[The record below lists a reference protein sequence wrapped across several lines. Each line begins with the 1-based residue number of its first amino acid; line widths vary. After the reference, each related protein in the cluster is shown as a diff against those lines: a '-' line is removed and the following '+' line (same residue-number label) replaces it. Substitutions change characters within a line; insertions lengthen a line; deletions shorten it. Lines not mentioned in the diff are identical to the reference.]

1 MDIKLLTGG
10 NRQWPPTTK
19 SFQQTY
25 LVSAGSTGG
34 GGGDGREERE
44 NEGVERAR
52 IRAITHTERHT
63 LRATDYYVST
73 GSFTVLSCAHITTGL
88 L

>member
-1 MDIKLLTGG
+1 MLLTGG

-34 GGGDGREERE
+34 GGDGQKERE

-73 GSFTVLSCAHITTGL
+73 GSFTVQSCAHITTGL

>member
-25 LVSAGSTGG
+25 LVSAGSTE
-34 GGGDGREERE
+34 GGGDGQKERE

-73 GSFTVLSCAHITTGL
+73 GSFTVQSCAHITTGL